1 MEEGSFACWFWSLK
15 EFVWVGKELGKEG
28 EIEDANIDM
37 INNKEKTYMR
47 GWKDFNSPCKT

>member
-37 INNKEKTYMR
+37 INNTEKTYMR
-47 GWKDFNSPCKT
+47 GWKDFNSP